1 MFFLGSD
8 VAKLTLAVT
17 LLTPD
22 NQSLHFSCDNT
33 PAGFAELLDWL
44 QQHDVSSLHAC
55 LEATNVYWEAIATWL
70 HSLDYTVS
78 VVNPSRIKGFGQA
91 LMQRTKTDRQD
102 SLVIALFCAK
112 HQPSAWAPSS
122 PEQRQLRDLVRLR
135 HDLILSQGQQ
145 RNRLNDATNA
155 TVKAILQ
162 DVIDTLVAK
171 TAEVDEQISSHI
183 ASHQALQAQV
193 LLLTSIKGIGVVTAT
208 TILAEMG
215 NLTHYPSAK
224 AAAADVGVTPS
235 HYESGTSV
243 RRRPRMSKLGK
254 SDLRAALYF
263 PAMAAKRWCPEL
275 RAFAE
280 RLAARGKPKMVVIG
294 AVMRKLIH
302 ICYGILKHQ
311 TPYDPAKVSPKTSS
325 ST

>member
-1 MFFLGSD
+1 MYFLGID

-17 LLTPD
+17 LLTSD
-22 NQSLHFSCDNT
+22 NQSFHFTCDNS
-33 PAGFAELLDWL
+33 PAGFADLLDWL

-70 HSLDYTVS
+70 HSHGYTVS
-78 VVNPSRIKGFGQA
+78 VVNPSRIKGFAQA

-102 SLVIALFCAK
+102 SLVIALFCVK
-112 HQPSAWAPSS
+112 HQPPAWAPSS
-122 PEQRQLRDLVRLR
+122 PEQRHLRDLVRLR

-145 RNRLNDATNA
+145 RNRLSDATNA

-162 DVIDTLVAK
+162 ELLDTLVAK
-171 TAEVDEQISSHI
+171 TAEVDEQISAHI
-183 ASHQALQAQV
+183 TSHQALQTQV

-208 TILAEMG
+208 TILAEMT
-215 NLTHYPSAK
+215 NLAHYPSAK

-263 PAMAAKRWCPEL
+263 PAITAKRWCPEL

-311 TPYDPAKVSPKTSS
+311 TPYDPAKVSPKTRS